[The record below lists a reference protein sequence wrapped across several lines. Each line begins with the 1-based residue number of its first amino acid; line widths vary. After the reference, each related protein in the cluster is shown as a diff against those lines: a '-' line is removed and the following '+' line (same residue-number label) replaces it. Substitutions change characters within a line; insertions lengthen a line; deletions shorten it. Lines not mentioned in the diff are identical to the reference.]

1 MQRILTI
8 LFLIYLMTSF
18 GKNFISVCKD
28 ANLEELYN
36 YSTNDL
42 RTIIY
47 EEQYNKMSI
56 EEKQNLSGYKT
67 VNEITDKEIEQ
78 VHNNAIKLVLFIT
91 VIFSLCITL
100 FKNFFIVAIYIAI
113 KVSNRK
119 LKMEK
124 LNKDDFNNNKQYYTK
139 LLAQERNICTIVDW
153 RF

>member
-8 LFLIYLMTSF
+8 LFLIYLMISF

-67 VNEITDKEIEQ
+67 VNEITDKEIEK

-100 FKNFFIVAIYIAI
+100 FKNIFIVAIYIAI

-124 LNKDDFNNNKQYYTK
+124 LNKDDFNNNKQYYREI
-139 LLAQERNICTIVDW
+139 LEQERNMCTIVD
-153 RF
+153 